1 MTAAR
6 AQPFV
11 AAHPIRLGGEI
22 DLLNARQIGDD
33 LCAASDRALTPVLVD
48 LSEVVVRRSSGIAMM
63 LRVHERAVASRRT
76 VWWQGVRCAPSSVF
90 EICRLGDV
98 LNFVDWPETKQ

>member
-33 LCAASDRALTPVLVD
+33 LCAASDRAPVLVD
-48 LSEVVVRRSSGIAMM
+48 LSEVSFIDSSGIAMM

-76 VWWQGVRCAPSSVF
+76 VWWQGVQCAPSSVF